1 MVKEQTKKEFTEEV
15 NWRRVRVHLD
25 KQGIK
30 DLEFIKNKLKLH
42 GESANIR
49 EAMRLSVD
57 FIGIREKEIAN
68 IQERIND
75 LRIKEFELYGN

>member
-1 MVKEQTKKEFTEEV
+1 MKQQSKKQFTEEV

-25 KQGIK
+25 KQGMK
-30 DLEFIKNKLKLH
+30 DLDFLKNKLKLQ

-57 FIGIREKEIAN
+57 FISIREKEIEE
-68 IQERIND
+68 IKTRIEE
-75 LRIKEFELYGN
+75 LKLKEWELYGN